1 MKLDAEIK
9 SKAAER
15 EKSHGHGKH
24 DSKLGRFLEEEV
36 RFSGRYSK
44 NVVATIAESFAPY
57 KTLTWLCLGVGI
69 IARLCLLST
78 ANITGYWAD
87 SLCKSASFCH
97 KPPTPLDSFH
107 NIDFLYLLTA
117 VVTVGFFC
125 NVFFRVSISRIG
137 AKAVSTL
144 YDEVT
149 LHVSRFPM
157 EFFDKTPVGR
167 IMSRF
172 SSDYASI
179 FRMAGGPLGEF
190 IGLAFDLVA
199 TLILMSLASAYYVP
213 IVLLACG
220 AYFWLY
226 RKHTPLMR
234 ANRRQYAAARSP
246 SVAHFAET
254 VQGARLIKIYGKT
267 DSFVHRFERQVNIFA
282 KERLALSFS
291 SQHYSFHMAIVTALL
306 LLLTGLTGIGL
317 VSSGRVSTGSLATA
331 FTFILV
337 VSTTVQQFFEWLANF
352 EEALTG
358 VERFDNYLRR
368 PLEVGSSLP
377 ANAQYTK
384 TVRRRSTTE
393 KLMPLDSKGAEVRVE
408 HLWLRYG
415 PDLPWVLK
423 DLDFTIR
430 PGERLAIVG
439 RTGSGKSSLIQTL
452 YLMYP
457 PQQGRILIN
466 GLTPD
471 LTAPEKSSN
480 ISEGV
485 DLEVFRRSIGL
496 IPQDPTLF
504 RGSLRQNLIA
514 TNDKVQDATI
524 WAMLKTIDLDQWV
537 KELGQGESQ
546 GLDYAIEERGAN
558 LSAGER
564 QLICMAR
571 CFLSQAPLI
580 VTDEATSAID
590 PASEELLVKA
600 LEERTRGRTVIV
612 VAHRLSTVKSCDRV
626 LWLDQGRV
634 RMLDVPDVVI
644 PVFSKASLND

>member
-1 MKLDAEIK
+1 MN
-9 SKAAER
+9 SKGPLHE
-15 EKSHGHGKH
+15 EKGHA
-24 DSKLGRFLEEEV
+24 KLGRFIDEEV
-36 RFSGRYSK
+36 RFTGRYSR
-44 NVVATIAESFAPY
+44 NVLATLMETFAPY
-57 KTLTWLCLGVGI
+57 KILTWSCLLVGM
-69 IARLCLLST
+69 IARLGLLST

-87 SLCKSASFCH
+87 SLCENASFCH
-97 KPPTPLDSFH
+97 QPPRFFAGYQ
-107 NIDFLYLLTA
+107 NIDYLHLLGL
-117 VVTVGFFC
+117 VVLIGFFC

-149 LHVSRFPM
+149 MRVSRFPM

-190 IGLAFDLVA
+190 LGLAFDLLA
-199 TLILMSLASAYYVP
+199 TLVLMSLASIYYVP
-213 IVLLACG
+213 IVLLACA

-226 RKHTPLMR
+226 RYHTPAMR

-254 VQGARLIKIYGKT
+254 VQGARLIKVYGKT
-267 DSFVHRFERQVNIFA
+267 PSFVKRFEKQVNTFA
-282 KERLALSFS
+282 RERLALSLS
-291 SQHYSFHMAIVTALL
+291 SQLYSFHMALVTAVLL
-306 LLLTGLTGIGL
+306 LVTGLTGIFL
-317 VSSGRVSTGSLATA
+317 VSTGRVSTGSLATA

-368 PLEVGSSLP
+368 PLELGSSLP
-377 ANAQYTK
+377 ADAQYTPS
-384 TVRRRSTTE
+384 VRRM
-393 KLMPLDSKGAEVRVE
+393 KKDSERNFSPAETGAEVRIE
-408 HLWLRYG
+408 HLSLRYG

-423 DLDFTIR
+423 DINVTIK
-430 PGERLAIVG
+430 PGERMAIVG
-439 RTGSGKSSLIQTL
+439 RTGSGKSSLIQAL

-457 PQQGRILIN
+457 PAEGRVVIN
-466 GLTPD
+466 GVTPD
-471 LTAPEKSSN
+471 LSAPESAPLARQ
-480 ISEGV
+480 GA
-485 DLEVFRRSIGL
+485 DLEHFRRGIGL

-504 RGSLRQNLIA
+504 RGTLRENLVA
-514 TNDKVQDATI
+514 TNSPEFDAQI
-524 WAMLKTIDLDQWV
+524 WDMLKTIDLDQWV
-537 KELGQGESQ
+537 LAMGQGQALNYE
-546 GLDYAIEERGAN
+546 IEERGGN

-571 CFLSQAPLI
+571 CFLSRAPLI
-580 VTDEATSAID
+580 ITDEATSAID

-600 LEERTRGRTVIV
+600 LEERTRGRTVII

-626 LWLDQGRV
+626 LWLDQGKV
-634 RMLDVPDVVI
+634 RMLDGPEVVL
-644 PVFSKASLND
+644 PVFANSALSK

>member
-1 MKLDAEIK
+1 MKD
-9 SKAAER
+9 KAQAAAAAPGR
-15 EKSHGHGKH
+15 APTI
-24 DSKLGRFLEEEV
+24 GRFIEEEV
-36 RFSGRYSK
+36 RFSGRYSR

-57 KTLTWLCLGVGI
+57 KTLTWICIAVGAV
-69 IARLCLLST
+69 ARLCLLST

-87 SLCKSASFCH
+87 SLCKSGSFCH
-97 KPPTPLDSFH
+97 KPPAPLDGFH
-107 NIDFLYLLTA
+107 NIDFLYLLGG
-117 VVTVGFFC
+117 VVLLGFIC
-125 NVFFRVSISRIG
+125 NIFFRVNISRIG

-149 LHVSRFPM
+149 IHVSRFPM

-190 IGLAFDLVA
+190 LSLAFDLVA
-199 TLILMSLASAYYVP
+199 TLVLMSVASFYYLP
-213 IVLLACG
+213 IILIACV

-226 RKHTPLMR
+226 RLHTPLMR
-234 ANRRQYAAARSP
+234 SNRRQYAAARSP
-246 SVAHFAET
+246 SIAHFAET
-254 VQGARLIKIYGKT
+254 VQGARLIKVYGKT
-267 DSFVHRFERQVNIFA
+267 PSFVKRFEKQVNIFA
-282 KERLALSFS
+282 RERLALSFS
-291 SQHYSFHMAIVTALL
+291 SQHYSFHMAVVTALL
-306 LLLTGLTGIGL
+306 LLLTGLTGIVL

-337 VSTTVQQFFEWLANF
+337 VSTTIQQFFEWLANF

-358 VERFDNYLRR
+358 VERFDHYLRR
-368 PLEVGSSLP
+368 PLEPGSSLP
-377 ANAQYTK
+377 SHAQYTRHI
-384 TVRRRSTTE
+384 RRKEAETGVLVPSQVG
-393 KLMPLDSKGAEVRVE
+393 GAEVRIE

-415 PDLPWVLK
+415 PDLPWVLQ
-423 DLDFTIR
+423 DLNVVIKA
-430 PGERLAIVG
+430 GERLAIVG

-457 PQQGRILIN
+457 PQQGRIVIN
-466 GLTPD
+466 GVSPD
-471 LTAPEKSSN
+471 LSAPEECPT
-480 ISEGV
+480 ISQGV
-485 DLEVFRRSIGL
+485 DLETFRRSIGL

-504 RGSLRQNLIA
+504 RGTLRENLISS
-514 TNDKVQDATI
+514 NDKRYDPSI
-524 WAMLKTIDLDQWV
+524 WAMLKTIDLDRWV
-537 KELGQGESQ
+537 LELGQGQ
-546 GLDYAIEERGAN
+546 KQALDYPIEERGGN

-580 VTDEATSAID
+580 ITDEATSAID

-600 LEERTRGRTVIV
+600 LEERTRGRTVII

-626 LWLDQGRV
+626 LWLDQGKL
-634 RMLDVPDVVI
+634 RMLDVPEVVLPI
-644 PVFSKASLND
+644 FASSALAEEP

>member
-1 MKLDAEIK
+1 MAINSAADAAKGPGPI
-9 SKAAER
+9 
-15 EKSHGHGKH
+15 
-24 DSKLGRFLEEEV
+24 GRFIDEEV
-36 RFSGRYSK
+36 RFTGRYSK
-44 NVVATIAESFAPY
+44 NVVATILESFAPY
-57 KTLTWLCLGVGI
+57 RVLTWVSLLVGMV
-69 IARLCLLST
+69 ARLCLLST

-87 SLCKSASFCH
+87 SLCKTGAFCH
-97 KPPTPLDSFH
+97 EPPAPLQTFGNTDYL
-107 NIDFLYLLTA
+107 FLL
-117 VVTVGFFC
+117 VTVVLIGFAC

-149 LHVSRFPM
+149 MRVSRFPM

-190 IGLAFDLVA
+190 LGLAFDLIA
-199 TLILMSLASAYYVP
+199 TLILMSLASIYYVP
-213 IVLLACG
+213 IVLLACV

-226 RKHTPLMR
+226 RLHTPAMR
-234 ANRRQYAAARSP
+234 TNRRQYAAARSP

-254 VQGARLIKIYGKT
+254 VQGARLIKVYGKT
-267 DSFVHRFERQVNIFA
+267 PTFEKRFETQVNAFGR
-282 KERLALSFS
+282 ERLGLAFS
-291 SQHYSFHMAIVTALL
+291 SQYYSFHMVIVTALL
-306 LLLTGLTGIGL
+306 LLLTGLTGIYL
-317 VSSGRVSTGSLATA
+317 VSTGRVSTGSLATA

-337 VSTTVQQFFEWLANF
+337 VSTTIQQFFEWLANF

-368 PLEVGSSLP
+368 PLELGASLP
-377 ANAQYTK
+377 RHAQYTK
-384 TVRRRSTTE
+384 SVRRQKTGE
-393 KLMPLDSKGAEVRVE
+393 IHPLPPLSGGGAEVRIE
-408 HLWLRYG
+408 NLSLRYG

-423 DLDFTIR
+423 DIDLIIK

-439 RTGSGKSSLIQTL
+439 RTGSGKSSLIQAL

-457 PQQGRILIN
+457 PEQGRVVIN
-466 GLTPD
+466 GVSPD
-471 LTAPEKSSN
+471 LSPPEGEAGLSN
-480 ISEGV
+480 GI

-504 RGSLRQNLIA
+504 RGTLRENLIA
-514 TNDKVQDATI
+514 GNSQHLDAQI
-524 WAMLKTIDLDQWV
+524 WDMLKTIDLEAWV
-537 KELGQGESQ
+537 RGLGQGQ
-546 GLDYAIEERGAN
+546 ALDYPIEERGGN

-564 QLICMAR
+564 QLVCMAR
-571 CFLSQAPLI
+571 CFLSRAPLI
-580 VTDEATSAID
+580 ITDEATSAID

-600 LEERTRGRTVIV
+600 LEERTRGRTVII
-612 VAHRLSTVKSCDRV
+612 VAHRLSTVQSCDRV

-634 RMLDVPDVVI
+634 KMLDTPEQVL
-644 PVFSKASLND
+644 PVFASSALAE